1 MKKIQVK
8 TMTDNSHDKI
18 FGGLIGCAIG
28 DALGATFEG
37 MNGDNNRTVDMS
49 GGGQFNLKKG
59 EVTDDTL
66 MMISLGETYC
76 ETGKFNKEV
85 FLKKVILTVH
95 EDGRTFGKTTK
106 TVVSLLEQGCSPEGT
121 VYAVHKIFGSGTN
134 GSVMRTLPVGLVP
147 VSDREKIAREVSA
160 FTHYDKAAGE
170 CCAIISKTAAGLV
183 AGKSKT
189 DVLSDIPQEYLRGK
203 LVPSIDAV
211 ETTKC
216 ALACFRDGNTYE
228 EVIQNACMLGG
239 DTDTIGCIAGGLA
252 GIIWEIPEKWM
263 DQLLIKNKIRDLA
276 DQLKKVTG
284 E

>member
-8 TMTDNSHDKI
+8 TMTDNSRDKI

-28 DALGATFEG
+28 DALGAPFEG
-37 MNGDNNRTVDMS
+37 MNGDEKRSVEMT

-66 MMISLGETYC
+66 MMIALGETYC

-85 FLKKVILTVH
+85 FLKKVILTVR

-170 CCAIISKTAAGLV
+170 CCAIISKAAAGLL
-183 AGKSKT
+183 AGKAKT
-189 DVLSDIPQEYLRGK
+189 DVLSEIPPKYLGGK
-203 LVPSIDAV
+203 LVPSINAMD
-211 ETTKC
+211 TTRC
-216 ALACFRDGNTYE
+216 ALACFHDGNTYE
-228 EVIQNACMLGG
+228 EVIRRACILGG

-252 GIIWEIPEKWM
+252 GILWEVPERWVN
-263 DQLLIKNKIRDLA
+263 QLLIRDKIRNLA
-276 DQLKKVTG
+276 DHLKKSD
-284 E
+284 